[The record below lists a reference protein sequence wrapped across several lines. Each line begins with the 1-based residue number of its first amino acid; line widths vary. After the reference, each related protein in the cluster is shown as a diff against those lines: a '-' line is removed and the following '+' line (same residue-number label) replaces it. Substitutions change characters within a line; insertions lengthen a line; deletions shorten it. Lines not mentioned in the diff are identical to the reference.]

1 MKSADIIPFPLAR
14 RHDMIERQATYA
26 AEINP
31 DAADRHIAHQ
41 LKIQRDAMRRR
52 GIDEH
57 LIDRELNCME
67 TAIRSALCKAT
78 MGGRN

>member
-14 RHDMIERQATYA
+14 RHDMIERQAMYA

-41 LKIQRDAMRRR
+41 LKIQRDAMRRK
-52 GIDEH
+52 GIDER
-57 LIDRELNCME
+57 LIARELRCME
-67 TAIRSALCKAT
+67 GAIRSRLTNNTA
-78 MGGRN
+78 GGAQ